1 MPNWCEGNIRL
12 RGKRNAIV
20 EFLKN
25 ELKSTGYERLADGP
39 ITGMVEIN
47 DEYGEVSVRIPEE
60 KKNLA
65 FAAFYIK
72 DTRRNFIDGNCFE
85 VCMDDKDVDEVHT
98 VCIDG
103 FKAAWGIEPTP
114 YIAKAKKYGID
125 IRIVG
130 FERGMK
136 FEQEIEIVDG
146 EIVKNEEIEYD
157 DWYWE
162 CPMPNMGG

>member
-39 ITGMVEIN
+39 VTGTIEIN
-47 DEYGEVSVRIPEE
+47 DEYGEVSVKIPEG
-60 KKNLA
+60 KKDLL

-72 DTRRNFIDGNCFE
+72 DTHRNFIDGNCFE
-85 VCMDDKDVDEVHT
+85 VYMNDEDVDEVHT

-103 FKAAWGIEPTP
+103 FKAAWGVEPDP
-114 YIAKAKKYGID
+114 YVEKAKKYGID

-130 FERGMK
+130 FERGMQ
-136 FEQEIEIVDG
+136 FAQDIEIIDG
-146 EIVKNEEIEYD
+146 EIVKNREVTYG
-157 DWYWE
+157 DWTWE